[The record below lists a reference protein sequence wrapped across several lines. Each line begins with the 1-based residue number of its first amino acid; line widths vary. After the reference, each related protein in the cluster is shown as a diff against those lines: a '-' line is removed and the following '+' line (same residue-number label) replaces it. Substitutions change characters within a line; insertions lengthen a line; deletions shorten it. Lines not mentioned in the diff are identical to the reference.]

1 MRRANK
7 ILMATVAVLLCLVL
21 ISTSIVSG
29 VFARFAITKK
39 AETTVKLEQFGV
51 TIELTPVGDLAKF
64 KIEPELKKGDSV
76 SMTFSNI
83 DMAIGDSFLDTLKV
97 KIYGEPTVPV
107 ELKFSCYV
115 NYDDSDRGNYWVD
128 KTISKAGKNCIFMPL
143 GYTIGWPGG
152 MNSNPNNPRY
162 VCRQYHNKNRDEI
175 EEIITRNV
183 ANELFLKNI
192 QKNDGTIKIDN
203 TNNTHYYTHPLDE
216 GKDLSEYGYH
226 IGEFYLGFHWPHN
239 YSGENWDYDAIAT
252 HISEK
257 ASAANSPITFTY
269 TFSIVQVS

>member
-51 TIELTPVGDLAKF
+51 TIELTPDSRLVKETE
-64 KIEPELKKGDSV
+64 IKKGDSV
-76 SMTFSNI
+76 SMTFSGI
-83 DMAIGDSFLDTLKV
+83 DMAIGDAFPQALMVEVT
-97 KIYGEPTVPV
+97 GTPTVPV
-107 ELKFSCYV
+107 ELKVACQF
-115 NYDDSDRGNYWVD
+115 NYDYSEGGSYWVTSD
-128 KTISKAGKNCIFMPL
+128 ISKAGKDLYLMPL
-143 GYTIGWPGG
+143 GFTMDWDANTANDPTYI
-152 MNSNPNNPRY
+152 
-162 VCRQYHNKNRDEI
+162 CRQYHNRTSDQI
-175 EEIITRNV
+175 EEIIVRNIFNKLYGKSYDAGECPNV
-183 ANELFLKNI
+183 KTDANTDYYFTKSYDAKLPI
-192 QKNDGTIKIDN
+192 SGTEN
-203 TNNTHYYTHPLDE
+203 
-216 GKDLSEYGYH
+216 
-226 IGEFYLGFHWPHN
+226 EFYLGFNWPHE
-239 YSGENWDYDAIAT
+239 YSSNNWDYDAIAT